1 VGTVGGAGPRTFRLS
16 FTVCTKHMYKI
27 QTTTIGGWADLKEC
41 IDDAE
46 GYTTSVFAT
55 LKDAESELNEI
66 LHSCEGER
74 DDWRIVPVEM
84 PADCDIYA

>member
-1 VGTVGGAGPRTFRLS
+1 
-16 FTVCTKHMYKI
+16 MYKI

-46 GYTTSVFAT
+46 WYTTSVFAT
-55 LKDAESELNEI
+55 RAEAKFELAELLRDCDA
-66 LHSCEGER
+66 GP
-74 DDWRIVPVEM
+74 DDWRIVPIEM